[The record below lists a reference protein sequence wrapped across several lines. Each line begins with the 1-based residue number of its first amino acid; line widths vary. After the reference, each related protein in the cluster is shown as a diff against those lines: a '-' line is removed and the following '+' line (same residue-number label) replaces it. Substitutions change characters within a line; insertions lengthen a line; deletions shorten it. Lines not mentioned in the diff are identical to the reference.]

1 MIKMTMVMLMVLMAA
16 LMRNEDGSND
26 ILCKECS
33 GKVKVKEVKSGEA
46 DDEEKEEV
54 EGETDP
60 MEEGVA
66 LMKMVI

>member
-1 MIKMTMVMLMVLMAA
+1 MIKMTMVMFMVLMAA
-16 LMRNEDGSND
+16 LMRNKDGSND

>member
-1 MIKMTMVMLMVLMAA
+1 MIKMTRVLMAA
-16 LMRNEDGSND
+16 LMRNEDGPND

>member
-1 MIKMTMVMLMVLMAA
+1 MIRMTMVMFMVIMVA
-16 LMRNEDGSND
+16 LTRNEDGSND

>member
-1 MIKMTMVMLMVLMAA
+1 
-16 LMRNEDGSND
+16 MRNEDGSND

-46 DDEEKEEV
+46 DNEEKEEV

-66 LMKMVI
+66 LIMMKI

>member
-1 MIKMTMVMLMVLMAA
+1 MVMFMVLMAA
-16 LMRNEDGSND
+16 LMRNEDD

-54 EGETDP
+54 EGETEP

>member
-1 MIKMTMVMLMVLMAA
+1 MVLMAA
-16 LMRNEDGSND
+16 LTRNEDGND

>member
-1 MIKMTMVMLMVLMAA
+1 
-16 LMRNEDGSND
+16 MRNEDGSND
-26 ILCKECS
+26 ILCKECR
-33 GKVKVKEVKSGEA
+33 GKVKVKEVKGGEA

-66 LMKMVI
+66 LMKMVT

>member
-1 MIKMTMVMLMVLMAA
+1 
-16 LMRNEDGSND
+16 MRNEDD

>member
-1 MIKMTMVMLMVLMAA
+1 MVMFMVA